1 MVNDQTLQP
10 VVEQGWTSGFANL
23 LRKENSL
30 WWQTRRWWVQILVWL
45 VISNGL
51 IGFILWAIPALES
64 SEGMP
69 TTAGAMLS
77 IFINMQSTF
86 AMIGT
91 LVLSQGLI
99 VNEKKFGTAAWVL
112 SNPVSRAALVLSKL
126 VGQGLALLVIVMAV
140 QGLVMYL
147 QVALKLQSFADPLPF
162 IAAMAIIY
170 LLMLFYLS
178 LSLLLGTLFN
188 STGPVIGIGIATLF
202 GQTILAQLLAKQA
215 PWLAYVLPDSLGRL
229 AETVTLGGQALP
241 EGWYWPLIS
250 TAVLTVLCIAG
261 AILRLSRE
269 EF

>member
-1 MVNDQTLQP
+1 MVNEQTLQP

-30 WWQTRRWWVQILVWL
+30 WWQTRKWWVQILVWL

-51 IGFILWAIPALES
+51 IGFILWAIPASES
-64 SEGMP
+64 MP
-69 TTAGAMLS
+69 STAGEMLS
-77 IFINMQSTF
+77 IFINLQSSF
-86 AMIGT
+86 AIIGT

-112 SNPVSRAALVLSKL
+112 SNPVSRAAIVFSKL
-126 VGQGLALLVIVMAV
+126 VGQGLALLVILMAV

-147 QVALKLQSFADPLPF
+147 QVTLKLQSFANPLPF

-202 GQTILAQLLAKQA
+202 GQSILAQLLAKQA

-229 AETVTLGGQALP
+229 AETVNLGGQALP
-241 EGWYWPLIS
+241 DGWYLPLIS
-250 TAVLTVLCIAG
+250 TAVLAALCIVG